1 MILPAGGGTAPGIAG
16 LRVLLLPRS
25 TAPSQR
31 TPGASRSSGALTSG
45 PLVEGVRAPHR
56 RPRRAFA
63 QARPEGALMSTID
76 TGTGRPSIL
85 TEAAREE
92 KDARTLALFQAAV
105 SAEAAEGDRIRERIV
120 LDHLGLAE
128 AMAHRI
134 SRGGGA
140 RAGGSPGGGAH
151 PGGAPAGG
159 AHAGG
164 AHAGGDWADLR
175 QVAYVGLV
183 KAARRFTP
191 DRGESFAA
199 FAVPTITGE
208 LKRHLRDLG
217 WMIRPPR
224 GVQELHRR
232 SAVVADELAQE
243 FGRHPT
249 DHEIARRLG
258 VDAAD
263 VADARSAGHPLSL
276 DETVGEGGAG
286 LGDTLGGEDARLVE
300 IDRRHGL
307 AEALA
312 ELEEGQRELLRMR
325 FVEER
330 TQQQIADALGTT
342 QMQVSRLQRRI
353 LAQLADRLGAPS
365 RNHQPRAARARVATV
380 TPVRPTT
387 RLKSA

>member
-1 MILPAGGGTAPGIAG
+1 
-16 LRVLLLPRS
+16 
-25 TAPSQR
+25 
-31 TPGASRSSGALTSG
+31 
-45 PLVEGVRAPHR
+45 
-56 RPRRAFA
+56 
-63 QARPEGALMSTID
+63 MSTID
-76 TGTGRPSIL
+76 LDPRTDRPSAL

-92 KDARTLALFQAAV
+92 KDARTLSLFQAAV
-105 SAEAAEGDRIRERIV
+105 SAEAAEGARIRERIV

-128 AMAHRI
+128 AMARRV
-134 SRGGGA
+134 SR
-140 RAGGSPGGGAH
+140 S
-151 PGGAPAGG
+151 
-159 AHAGG
+159 
-164 AHAGGDWADLR
+164 GGDWADLR

-191 DRGESFAA
+191 ERGDSFAA

-243 FGRHPT
+243 LGRHPT
-249 DHEIARRLG
+249 DQEIARRLG
-258 VDAAD
+258 VDATE
-263 VADARSAGHPLSL
+263 VADARLAGHPLSL
-276 DETVGEGGAG
+276 DETVGEGGVG
-286 LGDTLGGEDARLVE
+286 LGDTLGGEDDRLLE

-365 RNHQPRAARARVATV
+365 RSHQPRDPRARVATV
-380 TPVRPTT
+380 TPVRPAT

>member
-1 MILPAGGGTAPGIAG
+1 
-16 LRVLLLPRS
+16 
-25 TAPSQR
+25 
-31 TPGASRSSGALTSG
+31 
-45 PLVEGVRAPHR
+45 
-56 RPRRAFA
+56 
-63 QARPEGALMSTID
+63 MSTID
-76 TGTGRPSIL
+76 LDPRTDRPSAL

-92 KDARTLALFQAAV
+92 KDARTLSLFQAAV
-105 SAEAAEGDRIRERIV
+105 SAEAAEGARIRERIV

-128 AMAHRI
+128 AMARRV
-134 SRGGGA
+134 SR
-140 RAGGSPGGGAH
+140 S
-151 PGGAPAGG
+151 
-159 AHAGG
+159 
-164 AHAGGDWADLR
+164 GGDWADLR

-191 DRGESFAA
+191 ERGDSFAA

-243 FGRHPT
+243 LGRHPT
-249 DHEIARRLG
+249 DQEIARRLG
-258 VDAAD
+258 VDATE
-263 VADARSAGHPLSL
+263 VADARLAGHPLSL
-276 DETVGEGGAG
+276 DETVGEGGVG
-286 LGDTLGGEDARLVE
+286 LGDTLGGEDDRLLE

-365 RNHQPRAARARVATV
+365 RSHQPRAPRARVATV
-380 TPVRPTT
+380 TPVRPAT

>member
-1 MILPAGGGTAPGIAG
+1 
-16 LRVLLLPRS
+16 
-25 TAPSQR
+25 
-31 TPGASRSSGALTSG
+31 
-45 PLVEGVRAPHR
+45 
-56 RPRRAFA
+56 
-63 QARPEGALMSTID
+63 MSTID
-76 TGTGRPSIL
+76 LDTRTDRPSVL

-92 KDARTLALFQAAV
+92 KDARTLSLFQAAV
-105 SAEAAEGDRIRERIV
+105 SAEGPEGERIRERIV

-128 AMAHRI
+128 AMARRV
-134 SRGGGA
+134 SRG
-140 RAGGSPGGGAH
+140 SS
-151 PGGAPAGG
+151 
-159 AHAGG
+159 
-164 AHAGGDWADLR
+164 DWADLR

-191 DRGESFAA
+191 ERGDSFAA

-243 FGRHPT
+243 LGRHPT

-258 VDAAD
+258 VDAAE
-263 VADARSAGHPLSL
+263 VADARLAGHPLSL
-276 DETVGEGGAG
+276 DETVGEGGVG
-286 LGDTLGGEDARLVE
+286 LGDTLGGEDERLLG

-365 RNHQPRAARARVATV
+365 RSHQPRSPRARVAMV

>member
-1 MILPAGGGTAPGIAG
+1 
-16 LRVLLLPRS
+16 
-25 TAPSQR
+25 
-31 TPGASRSSGALTSG
+31 
-45 PLVEGVRAPHR
+45 
-56 RPRRAFA
+56 
-63 QARPEGALMSTID
+63 MSTID
-76 TGTGRPSIL
+76 LDTRTDRPSVL

-105 SAEAAEGDRIRERIV
+105 SAEGPEGERIRERIV

-128 AMAHRI
+128 AMARRV
-134 SRGGGA
+134 SRG
-140 RAGGSPGGGAH
+140 SS
-151 PGGAPAGG
+151 
-159 AHAGG
+159 
-164 AHAGGDWADLR
+164 DWADLR

-191 DRGESFAA
+191 ERGDSFAA

-243 FGRHPT
+243 LGRHPT

-258 VDAAD
+258 VDAAE
-263 VADARSAGHPLSL
+263 VADARLAGHPLSL
-276 DETVGEGGAG
+276 DETVGEGGVG
-286 LGDTLGGEDARLVE
+286 LGDTLGGEDERLLG
-300 IDRRHGL
+300 IDRRLGL

-365 RNHQPRAARARVATV
+365 RSHQPRAPRARVATV

>member
-1 MILPAGGGTAPGIAG
+1 
-16 LRVLLLPRS
+16 
-25 TAPSQR
+25 
-31 TPGASRSSGALTSG
+31 
-45 PLVEGVRAPHR
+45 
-56 RPRRAFA
+56 
-63 QARPEGALMSTID
+63 MSTID
-76 TGTGRPSIL
+76 LDPRTDRPSAL

-92 KDARTLALFQAAV
+92 KDARTLSLFQAAV
-105 SAEAAEGDRIRERIV
+105 SAEAAEGARIRERIV

-128 AMAHRI
+128 AMARRV
-134 SRGGGA
+134 SR
-140 RAGGSPGGGAH
+140 S
-151 PGGAPAGG
+151 
-159 AHAGG
+159 
-164 AHAGGDWADLR
+164 GGDWADLR

-191 DRGESFAA
+191 ERGDSFAA

-232 SAVVADELAQE
+232 STVVADELAQE
-243 FGRHPT
+243 LGRHPT
-249 DHEIARRLG
+249 DQEIARRLG
-258 VDAAD
+258 VDATE
-263 VADARSAGHPLSL
+263 VADARLAGHPLSL
-276 DETVGEGGAG
+276 DETVGEGGVG
-286 LGDTLGGEDARLVE
+286 LGDTLGGEDERLLE

-365 RNHQPRAARARVATV
+365 RSHQPRAPRARVATV
-380 TPVRPTT
+380 TPVRPAT

>member
-1 MILPAGGGTAPGIAG
+1 
-16 LRVLLLPRS
+16 
-25 TAPSQR
+25 
-31 TPGASRSSGALTSG
+31 
-45 PLVEGVRAPHR
+45 
-56 RPRRAFA
+56 
-63 QARPEGALMSTID
+63 MSTID
-76 TGTGRPSIL
+76 LDTRTDRPSVL

-92 KDARTLALFQAAV
+92 KDARTLSLFQAAV
-105 SAEAAEGDRIRERIV
+105 SAEGPEGERIRERIV

-128 AMAHRI
+128 AMARRV
-134 SRGGGA
+134 SRG
-140 RAGGSPGGGAH
+140 SS
-151 PGGAPAGG
+151 
-159 AHAGG
+159 
-164 AHAGGDWADLR
+164 DWADLR

-191 DRGESFAA
+191 ERGDSFAA

-243 FGRHPT
+243 LGRHPT

-258 VDAAD
+258 VDAAE
-263 VADARSAGHPLSL
+263 VADARLAGHPLSL
-276 DETVGEGGAG
+276 DETVGEGGVG
-286 LGDTLGGEDARLVE
+286 LGDTLGGEDERLLG

-365 RNHQPRAARARVATV
+365 RSHQPRAPRARVATV

>member
-1 MILPAGGGTAPGIAG
+1 
-16 LRVLLLPRS
+16 
-25 TAPSQR
+25 
-31 TPGASRSSGALTSG
+31 
-45 PLVEGVRAPHR
+45 
-56 RPRRAFA
+56 
-63 QARPEGALMSTID
+63 MSTID
-76 TGTGRPSIL
+76 LDPRTDRPSVL

-92 KDARTLALFQAAV
+92 KDARTLSLFQAAV
-105 SAEAAEGDRIRERIV
+105 SAEAAEGARIRERIV

-128 AMAHRI
+128 AMARRV
-134 SRGGGA
+134 SR
-140 RAGGSPGGGAH
+140 S
-151 PGGAPAGG
+151 
-159 AHAGG
+159 
-164 AHAGGDWADLR
+164 GGDWADLR

-191 DRGESFAA
+191 ERGDSFAA

-243 FGRHPT
+243 LGRHPT
-249 DHEIARRLG
+249 DQEIARRLG
-258 VDAAD
+258 VDATE
-263 VADARSAGHPLSL
+263 VADARLAGHPLSL
-276 DETVGEGGAG
+276 DETVGEGGVG
-286 LGDTLGGEDARLVE
+286 LGDTLGGEDERLLE

-312 ELEEGQRELLRMR
+312 GLEEGQRELLRMR

-365 RNHQPRAARARVATV
+365 RSHQPRAPRARVATV
-380 TPVRPTT
+380 TPVRPAT

>member
-1 MILPAGGGTAPGIAG
+1 
-16 LRVLLLPRS
+16 
-25 TAPSQR
+25 
-31 TPGASRSSGALTSG
+31 
-45 PLVEGVRAPHR
+45 
-56 RPRRAFA
+56 
-63 QARPEGALMSTID
+63 MSTID
-76 TGTGRPSIL
+76 LDTRTDRPSVL

-92 KDARTLALFQAAV
+92 KDARTLSLFHAAA
-105 SAEAAEGDRIRERIV
+105 SAEGSEGERIRERIV

-128 AMAHRI
+128 AMARRV
-134 SRGGGA
+134 SRG
-140 RAGGSPGGGAH
+140 SS
-151 PGGAPAGG
+151 
-159 AHAGG
+159 
-164 AHAGGDWADLR
+164 DWADLR

-191 DRGESFAA
+191 ERGDSFAA

-243 FGRHPT
+243 LGRHPS

-258 VDAAD
+258 VDAAE
-263 VADARSAGHPLSL
+263 VADARLAGHPLSL
-276 DETVGEGGAG
+276 DESVGEGGVG
-286 LGDTLGGEDARLVE
+286 LGDTLGGEDERLLE

-365 RNHQPRAARARVATV
+365 RSHQPRAPRARVATV
-380 TPVRPTT
+380 TPVRPAT

>member
-1 MILPAGGGTAPGIAG
+1 MSMIDLDVG
-16 LRVLLLPRS
+16 RD
-25 TAPSQR
+25 R
-31 TPGASRSSGALTSG
+31 T
-45 PLVEGVRAPHR
+45 V
-56 RPRRAFA
+56 
-63 QARPEGALMSTID
+63 
-76 TGTGRPSIL
+76 L
-85 TEAAREE
+85 TESARAE
-92 KDARTLALFQAAV
+92 KDARTLSLFQAAAG
-105 SAEAAEGDRIRERIV
+105 AEDAEGKRIRERIV

-128 AMAHRI
+128 AMARRV
-134 SRGGGA
+134 SRG
-140 RAGGSPGGGAH
+140 
-151 PGGAPAGG
+151 
-159 AHAGG
+159 
-164 AHAGGDWADLR
+164 GGDWADLR

-191 DRGESFAA
+191 ERGESFAA

-243 FGRHPT
+243 LGRHPS
-249 DHEIARRLG
+249 DQEIARRLG
-258 VDAAD
+258 VDVAE

-276 DETVGEGGAG
+276 DESVGEGGVG
-286 LGDTLGGEDARLVE
+286 LAETIGGEDARLLE

-312 ELEEGQRELLRMR
+312 ELEDGQRELLRMR

-330 TQQQIADALGTT
+330 TQQQIADTLGTT

-353 LAQLADRLGAPS
+353 LAQLADRLDAPS
-365 RNHQPRAARARVATV
+365 RSHQPRVARARVASV
-380 TPVRPTT
+380 TAVRPAA
-387 RLKSA
+387 RLKTA

>member
-1 MILPAGGGTAPGIAG
+1 
-16 LRVLLLPRS
+16 
-25 TAPSQR
+25 
-31 TPGASRSSGALTSG
+31 
-45 PLVEGVRAPHR
+45 
-56 RPRRAFA
+56 
-63 QARPEGALMSTID
+63 MSTID

-85 TEAAREE
+85 TDAAREE

-134 SRGGGA
+134 SRGGGTRA
-140 RAGGSPGGGAH
+140 PGAHTGGAHAGGAPGGGAY
-151 PGGAPAGG
+151 AGG

-164 AHAGGDWADLR
+164 AHAGGAHSGGAHAGGAHPGGAHPGGDWADLR
-175 QVAYVGLV
+175 QVAYVGLI

-191 DRGESFAA
+191 ERGESFAA

-258 VDAAD
+258 VDAAE

-276 DETVGEGGAG
+276 DETVGESGAG
-286 LGDTLGGEDARLVE
+286 LGDLLGGEDARLVE
-300 IDRRHGL
+300 IERRHGL
-307 AEALA
+307 AEALS

-365 RNHQPRAARARVATV
+365 RHHQPRAARARVATV